1 MRSIPYAEDMRIV
14 IFAGGVDP
22 LDIGELPD
30 DAFVIA
36 ADSGFDVARRA
47 GIAVDLLIG
56 DLDSVSDDAVDQV
69 PQTLRFPVD
78 KDETDLELAIGRAR
92 SMGASSLLIVGGA
105 GGRMD
110 HFLANASLL
119 ASLDGLDV
127 EWRTGSGTLLR
138 VNGSLHLAGVP
149 GETVSLLAFGGPA
162 RGVRTTGLRWR
173 LDGEDLP
180 PGATR
185 GVSNAFVHESA
196 LISLDEGDLMVV
208 LPER

>member
-1 MRSIPYAEDMRIV
+1 MRQVTYPVGMQIV
-14 IFAGGVDP
+14 IFAGGAAP
-22 LDIGELPD
+22 SDIGTMPD
-30 DAFVIA
+30 GAFVIA
-36 ADSGFDVARRA
+36 ADSGFDIARRHA
-47 GIAVDLLIG
+47 VAVDLLIG
-56 DLDSVSDDAVDQV
+56 DLDSVSEDAVHQA

-78 KDETDLELAIGRAR
+78 KNETDLELAIDRAR
-92 SMGASSLLIVGGA
+92 SMGVTSLLVIGGA

-138 VNGSLHLAGVP
+138 VNGSVRVAGTP
-149 GETVSLLAFGGPA
+149 GETISLLAFGGPA

-173 LDGEDLP
+173 LDNEHLLP
-180 PGATR
+180 GSTR
-185 GVSNAFVHESA
+185 GVSNAFIDDAA
-196 LISLDEGDLMVV
+196 LISLDEGNLMVV

>member
-1 MRSIPYAEDMRIV
+1 MRQVTYPVGMQIV
-14 IFAGGVDP
+14 IFAGGAAP
-22 LDIGELPD
+22 SDIGTMPD
-30 DAFVIA
+30 GAFVIA
-36 ADSGFDVARRA
+36 ADSGFDIARRHA
-47 GIAVDLLIG
+47 VAVDLLIG
-56 DLDSVSDDAVDQV
+56 DLDSVSEDAVHQA

-78 KDETDLELAIGRAR
+78 KNKTDLELAIDRAR
-92 SMGASSLLIVGGA
+92 SMGVTSLLVIGGA

-138 VNGSLHLAGVP
+138 VNGSVRVAGTP
-149 GETVSLLAFGGPA
+149 GETISLLAFGGPA

-173 LDGEDLP
+173 LDNEHLLP
-180 PGATR
+180 GSTR
-185 GVSNAFVHESA
+185 GVSNAFIDDAA
-196 LISLDEGDLMVV
+196 LISLDEGNLMVA

>member
-1 MRSIPYAEDMRIV
+1 MRQVTYPVGMQIV
-14 IFAGGVDP
+14 IFAGGAAP
-22 LDIGELPD
+22 SDIGTMPD
-30 DAFVIA
+30 GAFVIA
-36 ADSGFDVARRA
+36 ADSGFDIARRHA
-47 GIAVDLLIG
+47 VAVDLLIG
-56 DLDSVSDDAVDQV
+56 DLDSVSEDAVHQA

-78 KDETDLELAIGRAR
+78 KNETDLELAIDRAR
-92 SMGASSLLIVGGA
+92 SMGVTSLLVIGGA

-138 VNGSLHLAGVP
+138 VNGSVRVAGTP
-149 GETVSLLAFGGPA
+149 GETISLLAFGGPA

-173 LDGEDLP
+173 LDNEHLLP
-180 PGATR
+180 GSTR
-185 GVSNAFVHESA
+185 GVSNAFIDDAA
-196 LISLDEGDLMVV
+196 LISLDEGNLMVA

>member
-1 MRSIPYAEDMRIV
+1 MQIV
-14 IFAGGVDP
+14 IFAGGAAP
-22 LDIGELPD
+22 SDIGTMPD
-30 DAFVIA
+30 GAFVIA
-36 ADSGFDVARRA
+36 ADSGFDIARRHA
-47 GIAVDLLIG
+47 VAVDLLIG
-56 DLDSVSDDAVDQV
+56 DLDSVSEDAVHQA

-78 KDETDLELAIGRAR
+78 KNETDLELAIDRAR
-92 SMGASSLLIVGGA
+92 SMGVTSLLVIGGA

-138 VNGSLHLAGVP
+138 VNGSVRVAGTP
-149 GETVSLLAFGGPA
+149 GETISLLAFGGPA

-173 LDGEDLP
+173 LDNEHLLP
-180 PGATR
+180 GSTR
-185 GVSNAFVHESA
+185 GVSNAFIDDAA
-196 LISLDEGDLMVV
+196 LISLDEGNLMVV